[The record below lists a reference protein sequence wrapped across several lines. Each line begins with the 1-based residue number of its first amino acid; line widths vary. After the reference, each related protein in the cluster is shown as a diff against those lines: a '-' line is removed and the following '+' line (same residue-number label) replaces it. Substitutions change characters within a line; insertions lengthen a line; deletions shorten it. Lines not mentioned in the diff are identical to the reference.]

1 MEVSKEITKP
11 LACSLDSFNS
21 CVFMVL
27 SVSMVDWVSSRLG
40 LEELEV
46 FDLLGVEGSGMS
58 GLGELIVV

>member
-1 MEVSKEITKP
+1 
-11 LACSLDSFNS
+11 
-21 CVFMVL
+21 MVL